1 MKIVLFL
8 LLLFPTALTAQD
20 LKVVDGDTIHIG
32 KTKYRFHGIDAPEMS
47 QVCMKDNKN
56 IKCGVVAKDKLL
68 EKIGSQKVTCKQ
80 EAIDRYK
87 RIVAECFVNNE
98 SLSGYLVK
106 NGYAFAYRK
115 YSKKFIEDEEYA
127 KKNKLGLWA
136 MNFQY
141 HWDYRKKK

>member
-47 QVCMKDNKN
+47 QVSMKDNKN

-141 HWDYRKKK
+141 PWDFRRKK

>member
-47 QVCMKDNKN
+47 QVCMKENKN

-141 HWDYRKKK
+141 PWDYRKKK

>member
-141 HWDYRKKK
+141 PWDYRKKK

>member
-20 LKVVDGDTIHIG
+20 LKVVDGDTIHIE

-47 QVCMKDNKN
+47 QLCMKDNKK

-141 HWDYRKKK
+141 PWDYRKKK

>member
-68 EKIGSQKVTCKQ
+68 EKIGSQKGNLQT
-80 EAIDRYK
+80 RSN
-87 RIVAECFVNNE
+87 R
-98 SLSGYLVK
+98 
-106 NGYAFAYRK
+106 
-115 YSKKFIEDEEYA
+115 
-127 KKNKLGLWA
+127 
-136 MNFQY
+136 
-141 HWDYRKKK
+141 

>member
-8 LLLFPTALTAQD
+8 LLLFPTALAAQD

-141 HWDYRKKK
+141 PWDYRKKK

>member
-106 NGYAFAYRK
+106 NGYAVLYRK

-141 HWDYRKKK
+141 PWDYRKKK

>member
-8 LLLFPTALTAQD
+8 LLLFPTVLTAQD

-47 QVCMKDNKN
+47 QVCMKENKN
-56 IKCGVVAKDKLL
+56 IKCGVIAKDKLL

-141 HWDYRKKK
+141 PWDYRKKK

>member
-8 LLLFPTALTAQD
+8 LLLFPTVLTAQD

-141 HWDYRKKK
+141 PWDYRKKK

>member
-8 LLLFPTALTAQD
+8 LMLFPTVLTAQD

-47 QVCMKDNKN
+47 QVCMKENKN

-141 HWDYRKKK
+141 PWDYRKKK

>member
-8 LLLFPTALTAQD
+8 LLLFPTVLTAQD

-47 QVCMKDNKN
+47 QVCMKENKN

-68 EKIGSQKVTCKQ
+68 KKIGSQKVTCKQ

-141 HWDYRKKK
+141 PWDYRKKK

>member
-127 KKNKLGLWA
+127 KKNKLGL
-136 MNFQY
+136 
-141 HWDYRKKK
+141 

>member
-47 QVCMKDNKN
+47 QVCMKENKN

-127 KKNKLGLWA
+127 KQNKLGLWA

-141 HWDYRKKK
+141 PWDYRKKK

>member
-1 MKIVLFL
+1 MKIVLLL

-141 HWDYRKKK
+141 PWDYRKKK

>member
-8 LLLFPTALTAQD
+8 LLLFPTALAAQD

-47 QVCMKDNKN
+47 QVCMKENKN

-141 HWDYRKKK
+141 PWDYRKKK

>member
-8 LLLFPTALTAQD
+8 LLLFPTVLTAQD

-47 QVCMKDNKN
+47 QVCMKENKN

-141 HWDYRKKK
+141 PWDYRKKK